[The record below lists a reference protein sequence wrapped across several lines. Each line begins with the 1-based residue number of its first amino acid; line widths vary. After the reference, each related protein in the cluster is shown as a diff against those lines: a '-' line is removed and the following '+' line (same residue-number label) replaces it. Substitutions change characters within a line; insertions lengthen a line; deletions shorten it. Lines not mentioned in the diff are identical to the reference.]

1 MEDASDDAGG
11 PEKRAREL
19 AGLDHH
25 ANVSLSKGDC
35 RVSSPVHQGH
45 CHPSEVTAAQTVTNM
60 DERNVAAKERISV
73 QQYLE
78 EVALFCNSEYGS
90 NVRSRF
96 KDMRGTSELAML
108 AAPTPQEL
116 EELRRAVAIMTPSE
130 KNAAGRLSDEQIEKI
145 AVDARVDPAN
155 LAIFLN
161 GYALLCK
168 RVS

>member
-19 AGLDHH
+19 AGLDRHT
-25 ANVSLSKGDC
+25 NVSRSKGNS
-35 RVSSPVHQGH
+35 RVSFLVRQGH
-45 CHPSEVTAAQTVTNM
+45 CHPPQVTAAQTVTA
-60 DERNVAAKERISV
+60 RNESDVAAKEKISV

-130 KNAAGRLSDEQIEKI
+130 KNAADRLPDEQIEKI

>member
-1 MEDASDDAGG
+1 MLPKQLRTWSD
-11 PEKRAREL
+11 ERAR
-19 AGLDHH
+19 D
-25 ANVSLSKGDC
+25 D
-35 RVSSPVHQGH
+35 
-45 CHPSEVTAAQTVTNM
+45 
-60 DERNVAAKERISV
+60 KEKISV
-73 QQYLE
+73 QQYLQ
-78 EVALFCNSEYGS
+78 EVAVFCDNQYGN

-96 KDMRGTSELAML
+96 RDMRGASELAML

-130 KNAAGRLSDEQIEKI
+130 KHAADRLSDEQIEKI
-145 AVDARVDPAN
+145 AVDAHVDPAN

>member
-19 AGLDHH
+19 PGLERRIPMHSGKAGFRAAL
-25 ANVSLSKGDC
+25 
-35 RVSSPVHQGH
+35 PVPQNHS
-45 CHPSEVTAAQTVTNM
+45 HPPQVTATAMATNM
-60 DERNVAAKERISV
+60 DERDLTTKEKISIEE
-73 QQYLE
+73 YLE

-96 KDMRGTSELAML
+96 QDLRGTSELAML
-108 AAPTPQEL
+108 AAPTQQEL
-116 EELRRAVAIMTPSE
+116 EELRRGVAIMTPGE
-130 KNAAGRLSDEQIEKI
+130 KNAADRLSDEQIEKI
-145 AVDARVDPAN
+145 AVDARIDPAN
-155 LAIFLN
+155 FAIFMN

>member
-1 MEDASDDAGG
+1 MMEDASDAEG
-11 PEKRAREL
+11 PEKRAGEP
-19 AGLDHH
+19 AGLERRIPTHAGKAGRCVSFPVRQDHF
-25 ANVSLSKGDC
+25 
-35 RVSSPVHQGH
+35 
-45 CHPSEVTAAQTVTNM
+45 HPPEVPAAGTVMNM
-60 DERNVAAKERISV
+60 DERDLTTKEKISIE
-73 QQYLE
+73 QYLE

-96 KDMRGTSELAML
+96 QDIRGTSELAML
-108 AAPTPQEL
+108 AAPTSKEL

-130 KNAAGRLSDEQIEKI
+130 KNAADRLSDEQIEKI

-155 LAIFLN
+155 FAIFMN